1 MNLSTNSKARPSSSF
16 RDCLIIK
23 ENWLPLSEIIWDCRM
38 LSKNVWYCLNHC
50 NLTEKEKEIRLH
62 FLSRHEIAVPLSVN
76 ILGWV
81 KMPGLSKN
89 IWKWKQS
96 KIKIYKKRWFF
107 KLKQKFSG
115 RLRFEVKVG
124 EKNLHK
130 HQAFKFKFKFPENH
144 DVHDYGLGIQEN
156 NRNKWYKSNRLK
168 GWKNMEIFQVESI
181 ISKTLQTD

>member
-76 ILGWV
+76 KLGWV
-81 KMPGLSKN
+81 KMPGLRKN

-130 HQAFKFKFKFPENH
+130 HQGFKFKFPENH
-144 DVHDYGLGIQEN
+144 DECEDRRHRLIQPHKLLIRIN
-156 NRNKWYKSNRLK
+156 SQQLFFVR
-168 GWKNMEIFQVESI
+168 
-181 ISKTLQTD
+181 